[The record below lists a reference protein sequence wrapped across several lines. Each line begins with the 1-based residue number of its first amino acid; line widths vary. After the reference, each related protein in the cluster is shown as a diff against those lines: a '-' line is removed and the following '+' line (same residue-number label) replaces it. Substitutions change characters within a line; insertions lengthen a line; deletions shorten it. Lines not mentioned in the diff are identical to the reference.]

1 MHVVAMGST
10 IAATEFYG
18 PLNQLLTRI
27 ANEPKFHGFCW
38 CWRVQDPGLGPS
50 DPSLPPGQGETESW
64 RVALAMLVVAVPPSR
79 GGPTCPGWKTRVTY
93 TVWPSLKFLSQI
105 YHKLGQTVHVAESVP
120 H

>member
-1 MHVVAMGST
+1 
-10 IAATEFYG
+10 
-18 PLNQLLTRI
+18 
-27 ANEPKFHGFCW
+27 
-38 CWRVQDPGLGPS
+38 
-50 DPSLPPGQGETESW
+50 
-64 RVALAMLVVAVPPSR
+64 MLVVAVPPSR